1 MNQYEPVHS
10 GLCSGRQDD
19 RLGHEL
25 VARTGHHLAWF
36 RIRYMHVP
44 GSVQGGA
51 HARAL
56 IAAGWFGI
64 YCWIGTMAIDG
75 LMQVAFEGWR
85 TVPGHTAMDF
95 LFFWGLNMLIA
106 YKGPEI
112 IKNLMRISAPLLM
125 IAVLGLFAWA
135 LVAAGG

>member
-1 MNQYEPVHS
+1 MSLCIPAYSLADGMIALGMNWWHV
-10 GLCSGRQDD
+10 
-19 RLGHEL
+19 L
-25 VARTGHHLAWF
+25 VIILL
-36 RIRYMHVP
+36 
-44 GSVQGGA
+44 GSVSGICTSLVRFKGA
-51 HARAL
+51 HIPAMARAL

-64 YCWIGTMAIDG
+64 NCWIGTTTIDG